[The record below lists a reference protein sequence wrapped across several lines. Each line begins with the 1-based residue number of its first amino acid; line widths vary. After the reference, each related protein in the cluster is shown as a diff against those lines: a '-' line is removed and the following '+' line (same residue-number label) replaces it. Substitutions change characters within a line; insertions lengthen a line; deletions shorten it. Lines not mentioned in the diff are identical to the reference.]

1 MIRDNQSQKMSPE
14 MEFVKVLGKGTYGS
28 VELFSHKQND
38 GSLLYNA
45 VKIMDSENYG
55 SIDQEFRILSELRGC
70 PCIVQLC
77 GNSLVQGIDCNG
89 KKVYMMSMEYAAA
102 GTLTNFIKRNRT
114 KLSDSVIKD
123 FTRMILQGLVS
134 IHNHGYVHCDLKPD
148 NILLF
153 PLYDKDTWN
162 CSYELKISDFGISTR
177 AGDKSG
183 CWRVDEPWVGTS
195 IYMSPESVSDG
206 TTVEKTL
213 DLWSLGCIVLKM
225 YTGKRPWLGF
235 EKDVKS
241 LLLNQKAPEIPET
254 LPCDARL
261 FLEKCFSR
269 KPEERGSASE
279 LLLHPFLTGDEKKGS
294 SVAGGERTG
303 MVLRLRK
310 PPPISK
316 DIPTKPRKLKV
327 ISQKPQQLK
336 KVSNKPLKVKIVP
349 PRPPRSDFVPVL

>member
-1 MIRDNQSQKMSPE
+1 
-14 MEFVKVLGKGTYGS
+14 
-28 VELFSHKQND
+28 
-38 GSLLYNA
+38 
-45 VKIMDSENYG
+45 
-55 SIDQEFRILSELRGC
+55 
-70 PCIVQLC
+70 
-77 GNSLVQGIDCNG
+77 
-89 KKVYMMSMEYAAA
+89 
-102 GTLTNFIKRNRT
+102 
-114 KLSDSVIKD
+114 
-123 FTRMILQGLVS
+123 
-134 IHNHGYVHCDLKPD
+134 
-148 NILLF
+148 
-153 PLYDKDTWN
+153 
-162 CSYELKISDFGISTR
+162 
-177 AGDKSG
+177 
-183 CWRVDEPWVGTS
+183 
-195 IYMSPESVSDG
+195 
-206 TTVEKTL
+206 
-213 DLWSLGCIVLKM
+213 M